1 MSIGQRSLSDCYSLT
16 HIYVHANIVQF
27 ATHYFENTMQ
37 TTTKTTPEAT
47 EVATANINQTNES
60 HVEQQ
65 QSQSKKQVCKHRNRI
80 YYLWFLDKT

>member
-1 MSIGQRSLSDCYSLT
+1 
-16 HIYVHANIVQF
+16 
-27 ATHYFENTMQ
+27 MQ